1 LKALCIV
8 KPVLEKLIQEIK
20 ELYLIQVCEELLI
33 KEPFVKQ
40 SKLCLMNENY
50 LYSISVKD

>member
-1 LKALCIV
+1 LKALCTV
-8 KPVLEKLIQEIK
+8 KPVLENLIQEIK

-50 LYSISVKD
+50 LYSITVKD

>member
-1 LKALCIV
+1 LKALCTV
-8 KPVLEKLIQEIK
+8 KPVLEKLIQEMK

-33 KEPFVKQ
+33 KEPVVKQ

-50 LYSISVKD
+50 LYSITVKD